1 MIMLNNLPRCAD
13 NEFPPGRA
21 GHASIEQTAGSY
33 QATHATHE
41 CSAGPH
47 IGDKPPTPN
56 SGAGAAKNERTP
68 PSPPSITLT
77 RRKLSPY
84 FPRYSE
90 DSGAGR
96 VLAPWQA
103 DPRSFAVH
111 PLSSSSLLVV
121 AVKISNGKI

>member
-56 SGAGAAKNERTP
+56 SGAGAAKKRANPAEP
-68 PSPPSITLT
+68 AKHHIDAK
-77 RRKLSPY
+77 KLEAASKI
-84 FPRYSE
+84 S
-90 DSGAGR
+90 
-96 VLAPWQA
+96 LA
-103 DPRSFAVH
+103 R
-111 PLSSSSLLVV
+111 LSSRFSR
-121 AVKISNGKI
+121 SNSTNR